1 MEDAIL
7 TYADPARQKFRVC
20 FKSEARHNMKQKF
33 DLEVLGGCLIFA
45 VLLLIGWAIVGAGL
59 AMGWALVMG

>member
-7 TYADPARQKFRVC
+7 TYADPAQKKFRVC
-20 FKSEARHNMKQKF
+20 FKSKTRCNVKQKF

>member
-1 MEDAIL
+1 MEDATL
-7 TYADPARQKFRVC
+7 TCADPAQKKFRVC
-20 FKSEARHNMKQKF
+20 LGSVLRDNMKQKF

-45 VLLLIGWAIVGAGL
+45 ILLLIGWAIVRAGL